1 MIRTG
6 LTALM
11 VLTAVILA
19 VAVVRLSQ
27 EQKRQTEELSRLT
40 RCVSILERNQSTPQG
55 QPDMGCPIYN

>member
-6 LTALM
+6 LIALI

-19 VAVVRLSQ
+19 VAVVWLSQ

-40 RCVSILERNQSTPQG
+40 RCVSILERNQGTPQG